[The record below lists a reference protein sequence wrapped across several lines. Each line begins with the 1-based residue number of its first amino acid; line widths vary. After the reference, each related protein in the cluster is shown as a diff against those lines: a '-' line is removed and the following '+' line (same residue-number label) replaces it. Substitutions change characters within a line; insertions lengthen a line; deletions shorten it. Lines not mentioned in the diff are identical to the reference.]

1 MPEGLSAIE
10 VGKEIGEH
18 AEHAR
23 GHRGGGRGD
32 RLVSVMGALLL
43 SIVTIVAAWSGYS
56 AAKWGTESS
65 LKLAKAS
72 ATRTQANRSFQ
83 ESLTVR
89 TADGI
94 LFNSWFAAYLTHNPN
109 AMRVAVNRFRPEY
122 RVAFVAWLATHP
134 FTNPNAPAGPQEMPQ
149 YIPTGEARSRALDT
163 SADNYYAEGQD
174 AAETGD
180 EYVRVTVIL
189 ASVLFLVGLST
200 QFPLLGL
207 RFAMIGVGAGLLIF
221 AGVLILT
228 LPGPP

>member
-1 MPEGLSAIE
+1 MPEGLSAID

-18 AEHAR
+18 ADHGREH
-23 GHRGGGRGD
+23 GGDGRGA
-32 RLVSVMGALLL
+32 RLISVSGAVLL
-43 SIVTIVAAWSGYS
+43 SVVTIVAAWSGYS

-72 ATRTQANRSFQ
+72 ATRTKANRAFQ
-83 ESLTVR
+83 ESLTLR

-94 LFNSWFAAYLTHNPN
+94 LFNTWFAAYLTHNPN
-109 AMRVAVNRFRPEY
+109 GMRLAEKRFRPEY
-122 RVAFVAWLATHP
+122 RIAFDAWLATHP

-149 YIPTGEARSRALDT
+149 YIPTGEAQARLLDA
-163 SADNYYAEGQD
+163 SATAFYAQGQK

-200 QFPLLGL
+200 QFPLLGVRL
-207 RFAMIGVGAGLLIF
+207 AMIGVGAGLLIF